1 MSSPFKRAQKRAV
14 KLRAAIDGPSG
25 AGKTLSALRIAR
37 GLVGPEGTIAV
48 IDTEHGTAEKF
59 YARMVEFDHAP
70 LVKYQPR
77 DYIDLMKQAEYADVL
92 VIDSLSHAWSEGVLG
107 MVDAKGGQFDAWR
120 HVTPHHNALVT
131 ALLTFPG
138 HLIVTMRSKMSYEVS
153 KDEKTGKTRV
163 EKLGLKPVQRE
174 GMEYELDLVMD
185 MDMRHALT
193 VGKSRITELADRT
206 VLMPGEEFGAE
217 IAALVSDG
225 LPEPVDTLALARDL
239 SAIAGDNEALKAA
252 LAEAK
257 ITRDDLA
264 DEVKLGVAREIAEK
278 VKLRSRFVPPADE
291 PPADEPEFIN
301 EKQRKR
307 LFAIAKENG
316 VSDAWVK
323 AVVLDLTGQDS
334 RSKIPVDKYE
344 AIIDAIQAG
353 PQAEHVAAGGE
364 PLFPAEE
371 MGGEVER
378 PDPLAIARA
387 RWKILTDE
395 DGLAQTKDAVQE
407 RVGDKPE
414 RLADDEHFARVAFML
429 GADFG
434 AFISPKSEGPDEVVV
449 ESDEAVADALWEET
463 GDRKGAH
470 KDPAA

>member
-1 MSSPFKRAQKRAV
+1 MSGPFKRAQKRAV

-25 AGKTLSALRIAR
+25 SGKTLSALRIAR

-185 MDMRHALT
+185 MDMRHSLT

-206 VLMPGEEFGAE
+206 VLMPDEEFGAE

-225 LPEPVDTLALARDL
+225 LPEPVDTLVLAREL

-257 ITRDDLA
+257 ITRDDLT
-264 DEVKLGVAREIAEK
+264 DEGKLSTAKKIAEGIRDK
-278 VKLRSRFVPPADE
+278 PA
-291 PPADEPEFIN
+291 PAHADEPEFIN

-307 LFAIAKENG
+307 LFAIAKEHG
-316 VSDAWVK
+316 VSDEWVK

-344 AIIDAIQAG
+344 SVIDAIHAG

-364 PLFPAEE
+364 HLFPAE
-371 MGGEVER
+371 
-378 PDPLAIARA
+378 
-387 RWKILTDE
+387 
-395 DGLAQTKDAVQE
+395 AV
-407 RVGDKPE
+407 
-414 RLADDEHFARVAFML
+414 
-429 GADFG
+429 
-434 AFISPKSEGPDEVVV
+434 S
-449 ESDEAVADALWEET
+449 
-463 GDRKGAH
+463 AH